1 MAKNMGDRQP
11 PGRRRRLGK
20 EVKGF
25 RDGRIEPYPRRYGG
39 LVQHRP
45 YQDATRGVPPPP
57 VLAPANP
64 LQKQVADSIMHDPVM
79 KGMDCEQKLRTV
91 VHVQAAYQMH
101 LLFEPSIR
109 TGRSPSGAV
118 SFYPLALLK
127 SSAMGESRRPEPP
140 GLAASFSRTFVSV
153 DTPHPIG

>member
-1 MAKNMGDRQP
+1 MEGSSLP
-11 PGRRRRLGK
+11 S
-20 EVKGF
+20 EVW
-25 RDGRIEPYPRRYGG
+25 RPCAASPLPRRH
-39 LVQHRP
+39 L
-45 YQDATRGVPPPP
+45 RGPPP

-64 LQKQVADSIMHDPVM
+64 LQKQVAESIMNDPVM

-109 TGRSPSGAV
+109 TGCSPSGAV
-118 SFYPLALLK
+118 SSYPLALLK

-140 GLAASFSRTFVSV
+140 GLAASFSRIFVSV
-153 DTPHPIG
+153 DTPDR